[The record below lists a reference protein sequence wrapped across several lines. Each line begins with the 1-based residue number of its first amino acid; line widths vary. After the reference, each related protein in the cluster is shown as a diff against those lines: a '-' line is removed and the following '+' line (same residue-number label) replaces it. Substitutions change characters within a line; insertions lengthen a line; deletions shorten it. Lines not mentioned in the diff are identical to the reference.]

1 MYCSDV
7 PKCVSVSLLFGPKR
21 LQFCQ
26 SNAMISNL
34 YIVKDYPLYGVG
46 LVRAFTVE
54 SLLLNI
60 LSSCCFVVKMGGLA
74 GISCRSF
81 LICTRVRDSFD
92 HLERSYGNIYR

>member
-1 MYCSDV
+1 
-7 PKCVSVSLLFGPKR
+7 
-21 LQFCQ
+21 
-26 SNAMISNL
+26 MISNL

-92 HLERSYGNIYR
+92 HLERSYGNIYRCNGSIAMHGMVMNGTVWYCMVV